1 MPKGSA
7 KKGGKELIY
16 IEAVSVEDIARFSCR
31 FDSSA
36 RELLIDNRNGKH
48 RLVAL
53 AEGINDAVIAI
64 YKEMGADADTLRYTY
79 GPERGEK
86 TEFVSTFEQRQ
97 SGVCYIDL
105 VDIDFSKMRPAK
117 PSITKNVDVIRI
129 NRVDDLV
136 KGAIKF
142 GVMHEGIGHLYA
154 FEWKGKQILGAFDL
168 IDDFEGDRKT
178 FYYSVSN
185 KKSIASFARYKFA
198 ANVVDFSDDFGE
210 HSYLYAKIVNLAEP
224 FSFFKE

>member
-16 IEAVSVEDIARFSCR
+16 IEAVNVEDIARFSCR

-36 RELLIDNRNGKH
+36 KELLIDNSNGKH

-53 AEGINDAVIAI
+53 AEGINEAIIAI
-64 YKEMGADADTLRYTY
+64 YKEMGTDANTLRYTY

-86 TEFVSTFEQRQ
+86 TEFVTTFEQRQ
-97 SGVCYIDL
+97 SGVCYIDI

-117 PSITKNVDVIRI
+117 PSSIKNVDVIKV
-129 NRVDDLV
+129 NRVEDLV
-136 KGAIKF
+136 KGSIKF
-142 GVMHEGIGHLYA
+142 GVMHDAIGRLYA
-154 FEWKGKQILGAFDL
+154 FTWRGKQILGAFDL

-178 FYYSVSN
+178 FYYSVLN
-185 KKSIASFARYKFA
+185 KKSGASFARYRFA
-198 ANVVDFSDDFGE
+198 SNVVDFSDDFGE

-224 FSFFKE
+224 FPFFKK